1 MDTIQF
7 PTELR
12 EFLELLSENH
22 VEYLLVG
29 GYAVVYHGFPRTTAD
44 MDIWVAANEANA
56 AKIIA
61 ALEAF
66 GFAGTDMTPD
76 LFLGPDKI
84 TQMGNPPLRIEILTT
99 ISGLEFAEAYAK
111 RIVEVIDGVPVSV
124 ISSDHLK
131 INKRASGRTKDLADL
146 DNLP

>member
-12 EFLELLSENH
+12 EFLHLLIENH
-22 VEYLLVG
+22 VEYLLIG
-29 GYAVVYHGFPRTTAD
+29 GYAVGYHGFPRATAD
-44 MDIWVAANEANA
+44 MDIWVATNETNA
-56 AKIIA
+56 GNIIA

-66 GFAGTDMTPD
+66 GFGGTGMTPD

-99 ISGLEFAEAYAK
+99 ISGLEFAEAYAM
-111 RIVEVIDGVPVSV
+111 RVVDVVDGVPVSF
-124 ISSDHLK
+124 ISADHLK
-131 INKRASGRTKDLADL
+131 INKRASGRPKDLGDL

>member
-12 EFLELLSENH
+12 EFLELLNEHH
-22 VEYLLVG
+22 VEYMLIG
-29 GYAVVYHGFPRTTAD
+29 GYAVGYHGFPRATAD
-44 MDIWVAANEANA
+44 MDIWIATSEPNA
-56 AKIIA
+56 GKIIA

-66 GFAGTDMTPD
+66 GFAGTGMTPD

-99 ISGLEFAEAYAK
+99 ISGLEFAKAYAE
-111 RIVEVIDGVPVSV
+111 RVVDVIDGVPVSF

-131 INKRASGRTKDLADL
+131 INKRAAGRPKDLADL

>member
-7 PTELR
+7 ATELR
-12 EFLELLSENH
+12 EFLQLLNENH
-22 VEYLLVG
+22 VEYLLIG
-29 GYAVVYHGFPRTTAD
+29 GYAVGYHGFPRATAD
-44 MDIWVAANEANA
+44 MDVWVAMNEANA

-61 ALEAF
+61 ALDAF
-66 GFAGTDMTPD
+66 GFAGTGMTPE

-84 TQMGNPPLRIEILTT
+84 TRMGNPPLRIEILTT
-99 ISGLEFAEAYAK
+99 ISGLEFAEAYAQ
-111 RIVEVIDGVPVSV
+111 RIVDVIDGVPVSV
-124 ISSDHLK
+124 ISSNHLK

>member
-1 MDTIQF
+1 M
-7 PTELR
+7 
-12 EFLELLSENH
+12 
-22 VEYLLVG
+22 
-29 GYAVVYHGFPRTTAD
+29 VYHGFPRATAD
-44 MDIWVAANEANA
+44 MDIWVATNEANA

-66 GFAGTDMTPD
+66 GFAGTGMTPE

-111 RIVEVIDGVPVSV
+111 RIVEVIEGVPVSI
-124 ISSDHLK
+124 ISADDLK

>member
-7 PTELR
+7 PTELK
-12 EFLELLSENH
+12 EFLELLNEH
-22 VEYLLVG
+22 RVEYMLIG
-29 GYAVVYHGFPRTTAD
+29 GYAVGYHGFPRATAD
-44 MDIWVAANEANA
+44 MDIWIATNEANA
-56 AKIIA
+56 GKIIA

-66 GFAGTDMTPD
+66 GFAGTGMTPE

-111 RIVEVIDGVPVSV
+111 RIVDVVDGVPVSF

-131 INKRASGRTKDLADL
+131 INKRASGRPKDLADL

>member
-1 MDTIQF
+1 MDTIQL

-12 EFLELLSENH
+12 EFLELLNEHQVENM
-22 VEYLLVG
+22 LIG
-29 GYAVVYHGFPRTTAD
+29 GYAVGYHGFPHATAD
-44 MDIWVAANEANA
+44 MDIWVATNEANA

-66 GFAGTDMTPD
+66 GFAGTGITPV

-84 TQMGNPPLRIEILTT
+84 TQIGNPPLRIEILTT

-111 RIVEVIDGVPVSV
+111 RIVDVIDGVPVSF
-124 ISSDHLK
+124 ISSDDLK